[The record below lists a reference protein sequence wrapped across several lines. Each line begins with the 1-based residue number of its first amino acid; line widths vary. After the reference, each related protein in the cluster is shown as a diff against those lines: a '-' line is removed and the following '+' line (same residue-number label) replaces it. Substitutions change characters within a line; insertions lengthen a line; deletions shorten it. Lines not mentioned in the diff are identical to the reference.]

1 MAKREKVHADP
12 MSRAAVRQMLWLGAT
27 GTAAFIALMAALSWA
42 ASLTGGGATATQA
55 YDFETQT
62 ITTSI
67 RSEPPQLDS
76 TRQQDTTSDMIIG
89 HVIEGLGRYD
99 EHNRIVPGVAER
111 WDIRTDEAT
120 FWLRDDSVWSDGK
133 PVTAHDF
140 VFAWQTV
147 VDPATASEYAFIV
160 YLIKNGEAINNG
172 ELPPSALGA
181 HAVSDRVLKVE
192 FENPIA
198 YFDKLLAFST
208 FAPIREDFYRSRNGR
223 YAADAADLLY
233 NGPFRITRWVH
244 GASLRMEK
252 NPTYWNRDAIKL
264 NAIDIAYITTDA
276 NARLNLFADG
286 RVADVDHI
294 PGEAL
299 EQALQNRWHLGRFA
313 DGSVWYLE
321 VNQRPDRPIGR
332 NLNFRKALQL
342 ANDPGELVNK
352 VLGMPSYT
360 VAESLFP
367 AFIDGAEGLFR
378 DEYPPPTIQP
388 DSVAARK
395 YLEMARHE
403 LGLEEF
409 PPLFLLSQDTPAAV
423 KHSEYLQDKLRRVLG
438 LDVRVDRQIFKQ
450 YLDKANAGGFDI
462 LISGWNPD
470 FNDPMTFAD
479 LFTTWNDNNRGRYDN
494 PKLDQN
500 VRAAQQSLDPRA
512 RMDAFGEIQ
521 RILFEDAAIIL
532 NYDRG
537 VMYVQDPHLKGVVRR
552 AVGPEPDYTQ
562 AYVVENP

>member
-1 MAKREKVHADP
+1 MAKREKIHADP
-12 MSRAAVRQMLWLGAT
+12 MSRAAVRQMLWLGAA

-42 ASLTGGGATATQA
+42 GSLTGGGATATKA

-99 EHNRIVPGVAER
+99 DKNGIAPGVAEH
-111 WDIRTDEAT
+111 WEIGTDEAT
-120 FWLRDDSVWSDGK
+120 FWLREDSLWSDGK

-140 VFAWQTV
+140 VFAWRTV
-147 VDPATASEYAFIV
+147 VDPATASEYAFIA
-160 YLIKNGEAINNG
+160 YIIKNGEAINNG
-172 ELPPSALGA
+172 ELPPSELGA
-181 HAVSDRVLKVE
+181 YAVSDRVLKVE

-198 YFDKLLAFST
+198 YFEKLIAFST

-223 YAADAADLLY
+223 YAADADDLLY

-321 VNQRPDRPIGR
+321 VNQRPDRPVGR
-332 NLNFRKALQL
+332 NLHFRKALQL

-367 AFIDGAEGLFR
+367 AFIAGAEGLFR

-388 DSVAARK
+388 DPAAAREH
-395 YLEMARHE
+395 LEMARRE

-409 PPLFLLSQDTPAAV
+409 PPLVLLSQDTPAAV

-450 YLDKANAGGFDI
+450 YLDKANDGEFDI

-479 LFTTWNDNNRGRYDN
+479 LFTTWNDNNRGHYEN
-494 PKLDQN
+494 LALDRK
-500 VRAAQQSLDPRA
+500 VRAAQQSLDPRT
-512 RMDAFGEIQ
+512 RMAAFGEIQ

-537 VMYVQDPHLKGVVRR
+537 VMYVQDPHLKGVIRR
-552 AVGPEPDYTQ
+552 AVGPEPDYTH